1 MPMNRGMFF
10 KEPILRSAYDVGS
23 NEMMTQEPVVAGE
36 TLQDTLPVSRATE
49 IGYGEDLDSL
59 NAKGQS
65 GLFNQK
71 GLLTAGLVSDVLK
84 RSAMMPVLEAEAMF
98 RAFGKGGLTDVAKQG
113 VLGENIVGTLARA
126 NAAEKLAERNRLNDQ
141 AVRELLKSFEKK

>member
-1 MPMNRGMFF
+1 MVMDRGMFL
-10 KEPILRSAYDVGS
+10 KEPRLRSGFNVGS
-23 NEMMTQEPVVAGE
+23 DEMMTQEPVVAGE

-49 IGYGEDLDSL
+49 VGYWGEVDPEGQ
-59 NAKGQS
+59 KRQS

-98 RAFGKGGLTDVAKQG
+98 RAFGRGGLTDTAKQG
-113 VLGENIVGTLARA
+113 VLGENIVGTLAKA
-126 NAAEKLAERNRLNDQ
+126 DAAEKLAERNRLRDQ
-141 AVRELLKSFEKK
+141 KINELLDRLGQ

>member
-1 MPMNRGMFF
+1 MPMDRGMFF
-10 KEPILRSAYDVGS
+10 KEPILRSAYNVGS
-23 NEMMTQEPVVAGE
+23 DEMMTQEPVVAGE

-49 IGYGEDLDSL
+49 Q
-59 NAKGQS
+59 GQS

-71 GLLTAGLVSDVLK
+71 GLLAAGLVSDVLK

-113 VLGENIVGTLARA
+113 VLGENIIGTLAKSS
-126 NAAEKLAERNRLNDQ
+126 AAEKLAERNRLRDQ
-141 AVRELLKSFEKK
+141 KINELLDRLGQ